1 MASVRAP
8 RVVLAVSVLAGV
20 ANTVLFPLRS
30 PEQVGLATDVYYF
43 AARAAIRGAD
53 FYAVTPVG
61 TASFVY
67 PPALVLAFYPY
78 AALGDPT
85 LAYAAQMLLNLVA
98 LAALALVVVRV
109 TERAGVELAA
119 LDRAAH
125 GSTAHSGRGLAALDR
140 ALLAA
145 AVFLVGPMGV
155 NLVMGQVNVLLALGL
170 AGGAVLLERDREA
183 AAGAAFGLV
192 ALVKLFPALVG
203 VWLLRRRAWRAIA
216 AATATGVAGIV
227 LGVLVFGVDT
237 SLAYATE
244 TLAGEAGVA
253 SFADGPDPTAPYVT
267 IRRQLA
273 VLAPGLPTD
282 WLLPVSAAVLAPVF
296 VGVNR
301 VVADLR
307 SRLVALQGTLLAT
320 LAMFPLE
327 PFYVVL
333 VLFPLLP
340 LLYVLESGTPRRLVL
355 LGSPLLLV
363 SLTWPSAVTVVN
375 LLPAGGAFVLDAV
388 RPVFSFV
395 LPPTVGTWLVLAGC
409 LLYQHR
415 AASEHAS
422 EGV

>member
-8 RVVLAVSVLAGV
+8 RLVLAVSVLAGV

-43 AARAAIRGAD
+43 AARAAVRGAD

-98 LAALALVVVRV
+98 LAGLAAIVVRTV
-109 TERAGVELAA
+109 ERAGVE
-119 LDRAAH
+119 
-125 GSTAHSGRGLAALDR
+125 LAALDR

-145 AVFLVGPMGV
+145 AVFLVGPMGI

-237 SLAYATE
+237 SVAYATE

-273 VLAPGLPTD
+273 VLAPGLPTG
-282 WLLPVSAAVLAPVF
+282 WLLPVSAAVLTPVF

-363 SLTWPSAVTVVN
+363 SLTWPSAVTVAN
-375 LLPAGGAFVLDAV
+375 LLPAGSELVLDAV

>member
-1 MASVRAP
+1 MPSVRAP
-8 RVVLAVSVLAGV
+8 RLVLLASVLAGV
-20 ANTVLFPLRS
+20 ANTALFPLRN
-30 PEQVGLATDVYYF
+30 PEQVALATDVYYYS
-43 AARAAIRGAD
+43 ARAALRGAD
-53 FYAVTPVG
+53 FYAVNPIGQTG
-61 TASFVY
+61 FRY
-67 PPALVLAFYPY
+67 PPAVVLAFAPH
-78 AALGDPT
+78 AALGDPL
-85 LAYAAQMLLNLVA
+85 LAFAFQTLLN
-98 LAALALVVVRV
+98 LAALAGLAAIVVRTV
-109 TERAGVELAA
+109 ERATFE
-119 LDRAAH
+119 RAAH
-125 GSTAHSGRGLAALDR
+125 GSTARSGRGLAALDR